1 MQDSNEVERL
11 LSEQV
16 APLKERINHLQEKDK
31 NNEERIQ
38 QLLQEV
44 ESLKDMFKN
53 LRANDD
59 KKDTKGTKS
68 FNNTAKPAGKAPDHK
83 ENKCYQTK
91 HITRIIDREWKAR
104 ATSNSSHKTGPN
116 QKASKKIS
124 RPHWCWQPIQH
135 QGRNN
140 QFQILDQG
148 CPTSR

>member
-59 KKDTKGTKS
+59 KKDTKGT
-68 FNNTAKPAGKAPDHK
+68 
-83 ENKCYQTK
+83 
-91 HITRIIDREWKAR
+91 
-104 ATSNSSHKTGPN
+104 NSV
-116 QKASKKIS
+116 
-124 RPHWCWQPIQH
+124 
-135 QGRNN
+135 
-140 QFQILDQG
+140 
-148 CPTSR
+148 